1 MAVHNRLARVIFAL
15 AMLAGFFAVSPANA
29 RAIDEP
35 LARFEGRICPGIV
48 GMDVESAE
56 AMVWRIRQ
64 NLEALGRRLDPPE
77 TCKPNLL
84 VMFVPSGKDSIEALR
99 QSENWLFKSMS
110 DEERER
116 LLNETGPA
124 RALVRIVPRT
134 RDGVVIAR
142 QEDLS
147 SVPQASGFMAHSK
160 IYGAVR
166 NDIISAQVF
175 LDRDAMKGLTIGQL
189 ADYVTFRALTVALPQ
204 TESARAA
211 SIVSLFDEGAAAPTE
226 LTAFDKAFLGE
237 LYSGIPN
244 IPGPM
249 RKLALERATGVS
261 IFQQ

>member
-1 MAVHNRLARVIFAL
+1 MAVRNRLAGLILAL
-15 AMLAGFFAVSPANA
+15 ATLAGSLAVTPASA
-29 RAIDEP
+29 RAVDEP
-35 LARFEGRICPGIV
+35 LARFEDRICPGIV

-84 VMFVPSGKDSIEALR
+84 VMFVASGKDSIEALR
-99 QSENWLFKSMS
+99 RSENWLFNSMTA
-110 DEERER
+110 EERDR
-116 LLNETGPA
+116 LFNETGPA
-124 RALVRIVPRT
+124 RALVRTVPRT
-134 RDGVVIAR
+134 RDGIVIAQQR
-142 QEDLS
+142 DLS
-147 SVPQASGFMAHSK
+147 GVPQASGFMAHSK
-160 IYGAVR
+160 IYGATR

-175 LDRDAMKGLTIGQL
+175 LDRDALKGLTIGQL

-211 SIVSLFDEGAAAPTE
+211 SIVSLFDQGATAPAG
-226 LTAFDKAFLGE
+226 LTDFDRAFLAE

-244 IPGPM
+244 IPGPT
-249 RKLALERATGVS
+249 RKLALERATGIP